1 MYLGRK
7 RFQYLFQH
15 IITNIRF
22 GDINING
29 MVRAS
34 HIIGLQTSQSDFLLS
49 DIYFKLKNY
58 MLLVSS
64 FAYHL
69 INFNVFWFR
78 VSFAQEYHMLHV

>member
-1 MYLGRK
+1 MYIGRK
-7 RFQYLFQH
+7 KIQYLFQH

-22 GDINING
+22 GDINNIG

-34 HIIGLQTSQSDFLLS
+34 HIIGLQTSHSELLLS
-49 DIYFKLKNY
+49 EIYLKLKSY

-69 INFNVFWFR
+69 IHFNVFWFR
-78 VSFAQEYHMLHV
+78 VLFAQEYHMLHV